1 MGSKKKVVIVG
12 CGGISNVWFEAS
24 KNFDDMEFVG
34 LVDLSLENAEKRRKE
49 HSLGDGV
56 VVSTNLAEVLDKT
69 RPDAVFD
76 CTVPPAHCEVVTTAL
91 SKGCH
96 VLGEKPMAETMEQA
110 GVMLKAAKDNDK
122 IYAVIQN
129 RRYDKEIIRFRD
141 VVSSDIG
148 NLTTLNAD
156 FYIGAHFGG
165 FRDEMDHVLLIDMAI
180 HTFDQA
186 RFISGK
192 DPLAV
197 LAYEWNP
204 PGSWY
209 RHGASAMC
217 IFEMTDGAVFT
228 YRGSWCSEGMNTT
241 WECDWRAIG
250 EKGSALWDGADKL
263 AGEAVDGA
271 EGFIHKKK
279 PLQVRDARELDFK
292 GHAGLIRDF
301 LDAIESG
308 EPPQTACEDNI
319 KSLAMVHAAVRSAEA
334 GTKVAIEC

>member
-1 MGSKKKVVIVG
+1 MGSKKKVVLVG
-12 CGGISNVWFEAS
+12 CGGISNAWFIPS
-24 KNFDDMEFVG
+24 KEFDDMEYVG
-34 LVDLSLENAEKRRKE
+34 LVDINVKNAENRRKE
-49 HSLGDGV
+49 HSLGDDV
-56 VVSTNLAEVLDKT
+56 VVSADLGDVLDKT

-76 CTVPPAHCEVVTTAL
+76 CTVPPAHCEIVTTAL

-110 GVMLKAAKDNDK
+110 AIMVKAAKDNNR

-129 RRYDKEIIRFRD
+129 RRYDKNIIRFRD
-141 VVSSDIG
+141 VVRDDIG

-192 DPLAV
+192 DPVAV
-197 LAYEWNP
+197 MAYEWNP

-209 RHGASAMC
+209 KHGASAAC
-217 IFEMTDGAVFT
+217 IFEMSDRAVFS

-250 EKGSALWDGADKL
+250 EKGSALWDGAEKVS
-263 AGEAVDGA
+263 GEVVVGT
-271 EGFIHKKK
+271 EGFSREKK
-279 PLQVRDARELDFK
+279 PLQVGDAQELRFK
-292 GHAGLIRDF
+292 GHGGLIRDF
-301 LDAIESG
+301 LDAMDNGI
-308 EPPQTACEDNI
+308 PPQTTCEDNI
-319 KSLAMVHAAVRSAEA
+319 KSLAMVHSAVRSAET
-334 GTKVAIEC
+334 GTKVPIEY